1 MLWHRW
7 WPQGRKRARKP
18 VPAYNP
24 TLIDRQSQPAPA
36 GAFIPVNQRQNDSLM
51 ERKPVGYNVHTGSDV
66 QAMLQVMG
74 LYSVEQ
80 LFADVP
86 ASVRLRRELDLP
98 AALSEWELTRDVRA
112 MAAMNSSMLTHSS
125 FLGGGAYEHYIPAVV
140 DAIVSRGEFLTAYTP
155 YQPEMSQ
162 GLLQALF
169 EFQVLTGRLL
179 GQDCVNC
186 SVYDGATALA
196 ESCWMMCSASGKRR
210 VLVTGALWPQ
220 YREVLDTYLRP
231 RGVTVV
237 YVGRDAHTGLLDKAA
252 LAQAL
257 SYGDVAGA
265 VLQTPNALG
274 VIEDVASIAQLC
286 KQNNTL
292 LAVCVNPILCGWL
305 EAPGKLGAD
314 IVVCEGQ
321 PLGLPL
327 SAGGPYVGI
336 IACAKPLERY
346 LPGRL
351 VGRVHDLNGKLGY
364 ALVKEDREQHVARDR
379 ATSHICSNQALNAI
393 RAAIYMACLG
403 DSNFMRIAQVNAAN
417 AAALRELLCA
427 VPGVKALCSGVHFNE
442 FAIELPVNAKVFCE
456 SMRKQG
462 VFAGLPVDAA
472 LAGHNRALLVAV
484 TETKS
489 RADIEAYARQ
499 ARACLQE
506 T

>member
-1 MLWHRW
+1 MA
-7 WPQGRKRARKP
+7 Q
-18 VPAYNP
+18 
-24 TLIDRQSQPAPA
+24 
-36 GAFIPVNQRQNDSLM
+36 
-51 ERKPVGYNVHTGSDV
+51 KPVGYNVHTDSDR
-66 QAMLQVMG
+66 QAMLEVMG
-74 LYSVEQ
+74 LHSIEQ

-98 AALSEWELTRDVRA
+98 PALSEWELMRDVRA
-112 MAAMNSSMLTHSS
+112 MAARNQSVLTHSS

-169 EFQVLTGRLL
+169 EFQVLAGRLL
-179 GQDCVNC
+179 GQECVNC

-210 VLVTGALWPQ
+210 VVVTQALWPE
-220 YREVLDTYLRP
+220 YREVLDTYLTP
-231 RGVTVV
+231 RGVAVD
-237 YVGRDAHTGLLDKAA
+237 YVAADAQTGLMDTAAVAA
-252 LAQAL
+252 LVAK
-257 SYGDVAGA
+257 GDVAGV
-265 VLQTPNALG
+265 VLQSPNALG
-274 VIEDVASIAQLC
+274 VIEDVACMAKICQH
-286 KQNNTL
+286 NRTL
-292 LAVCVNPILCGWL
+292 LAVCVNPVLCGWL
-305 EAPGKLGAD
+305 ESPGKLGAD

-327 SAGGPYVGI
+327 AAGGPYVGI

-364 ALVKEDREQHVARDR
+364 ALVKEDREQHVARDK

-393 RAAIYMACLG
+393 RVAIHMACLG
-403 DSNFMRIAQVNAAN
+403 EGNFMRIAQTNAAL
-417 AAALRELLCA
+417 AAQLRDLLTAL
-427 VPGVKALCSGVHFNE
+427 PGVKALRSGVHFNE
-442 FAIELPVNAKVFCE
+442 FAIELPVSAAVFCRR
-456 SMRKQG
+456 MRSQG
-462 VFAGLPVDAA
+462 FFAGVPVGTE
-472 LAGHNRALLVAV
+472 LAGHDRALLVAV

-489 RADIEAYARQ
+489 LADLQAYATQ

-506 T
+506 S